1 MKNVQATFGDI
12 EFQASPRKT
21 RRAAFLEQMDSVAP
35 WADLVALVE
44 PHRPRGGGRGRQ
56 PWPTETLLRMY
67 MVQCWFNLSDEATED
82 ALWDSRAV
90 RAFVGCGEGVPDA
103 TTLLRFRRLLEEN
116 SLQEAM
122 LSLVNARLDRAG
134 LLMRGGSIVD
144 ASIVEAPSSTKNARG
159 ERDPEMHQTKKGGQY
174 YFGMKVHAAV
184 DAGTGYAVAASFTPA
199 NVHDICELHGLV
211 REGDTVVFADSGYRG
226 CAKRPEIASDPRLS
240 AVDWRICAA
249 PSRKRALRGADR
261 EEERRTS
268 SVRVHVEH
276 LFALVKRTFGYSK
289 ARYRG
294 IAKNAAR
301 IWALLASANLL
312 YCARAGRQGEFRAA

>member
-1 MKNVQATFGDI
+1 MKNVQATFADM

-21 RRAAFLEQMDSVAP
+21 RRAAFLEQMDSVVP

-44 PHRPRGGGRGRQ
+44 PHRPSGGRRGRQ

-67 MVQCWFNLSDEATED
+67 LVQCWFDLSDEATED

-103 TTLLRFRRLLEEN
+103 TTLLRFRRLLEGN
-116 SLQEAM
+116 SLQQAM
-122 LSLVNARLDRAG
+122 LRAVNERLDRAG
-134 LLMRGGSIVD
+134 LLMHGGSIVD
-144 ASIVEAPSSTKNARG
+144 ASIIQAPSSTKNAQG
-159 ERDPEMHQTKKGGQY
+159 ERDPEMRQVRKGEQC

-184 DAGTGYAVAASFTPA
+184 DAGTGYAVAATFTPA
-199 NVHDICELHGLV
+199 NVHDICELHNLV
-211 REGDTVVFADSGYRG
+211 REGDSVVFADSGYRG
-226 CAKRPEIASDPRLS
+226 CAKRPEIASDPRLA
-240 AVDWRICAA
+240 AVDWRVCAM
-249 PSRKRALRGADR
+249 PSKKRGLKGADR

-276 LFALVKRTFGYSK
+276 LFAVLKRTFRYSK

-312 YCARAGRQGEFRAA
+312 FCARAGRQGEFLAA

>member
-21 RRAAFLEQMDSVAP
+21 RRAAFLEQMDSVTP

-144 ASIVEAPSSTKNARG
+144 ASIVEAPSSTKNAKG

-174 YFGMKVHAAV
+174 HFGMKVHAAV
-184 DAGTGYAVAASFTPA
+184 DAGTGYAVAAAFTPA

-226 CAKRPEIASDPRLS
+226 CAKRPEIAGDPRLS

-249 PSRKRALRGADR
+249 PSKKRGLKGADR

-312 YCARAGRQGEFRAA
+312 YCARAGRQGEFLAA